1 MKSSVVKVG
10 GLLSFL
16 SERGVEKRLGRVHGV
31 KEVSVNALTGSA
43 LIAYDDEL
51 TTPDLLKHA
60 VKAAIET
67 TRHPRSHGPRRP
79 ANLTAK
85 GKTNATPPT
94 AAAPPSDAQPNEPV
108 PATLADPTAKPDKAA
123 ADATSLPTASRPE
136 PGVATGAQPSPP
148 ATSPMIA
155 AKMPAP
161 AGVAPPT
168 ASPPSADARSD
179 VAAASPPD
187 HAAHGAKTDSQPLK
201 TGDNPPSDASAPKA
215 AASPP
220 KKAIAA
226 SAPAAQLNGAAQEK
240 APEPT
245 NPAEAIVPASQ
256 AEAAVPARAV
266 ASPAPPAAADG
277 VAAKDPHASHGGQVD
292 ATAQEMG
299 HGGGKDMASMARDMR
314 NRFWIALAFSLPIF
328 VFSPMGLPFTPKPP
342 FGIGLNLFLFP
353 FATAAILYPVW
364 PFLVAAYRAVLS
376 RSANMAVLVIL
387 SVGTGYLFSV
397 GATFIWGGQQ
407 FYEAAAILLVFILL
421 GHWLEMRA
429 RAGASAAISK
439 LMNLTP
445 PKAMVLRQ
453 GVEVEIS
460 TAEVVVGDTVVIRP
474 GNKIPVDGTVLSG
487 DSQVDESMLTGESM
501 PVAKKPGDTVI
512 GATIN
517 KSGAFQYSATKVG
530 ADTALAQIV
539 KLVQEA
545 QNSKAPAQLLADRAA
560 QWLVLAAIVTGLV
573 TFGVWFWVLNM
584 PLIFAVTLTITVFV
598 IACPDALG
606 LATPMAIMVGTGLGA
621 ENGILFKNAAAL
633 EEATK
638 LDVIIFDKTGTLTM
652 GQPEVVDLVLAPEV
666 AEAQLLAAAIAVET
680 GSDHPLAQAI
690 LRRAGAVQPPKATG
704 FLNIEGMGAQAELD
718 GKMVYLGNQQLM
730 AQQKIDLAALGA
742 KSTELQGAGRTVVH
756 VAHGGRLLGL
766 IAIADAPR
774 PTAAAAV
781 KALRDR
787 GVEVVMMTGDN
798 LGTAQRIAA
807 GLGIEA
813 VLADV
818 RPGDKASKIK
828 ELQAKGKKVGMVG
841 DGVNDAPALTQAD
854 VGFAIGAGTDVA
866 IESADIVL
874 MKSDPFDVVG
884 AITLSRATLR
894 KMHQNL
900 WWAVGYNVVAFPLA
914 AGVLYP
920 FLLGPAVAALAMS
933 GSTAV
938 VAANALLL
946 KRTRLAGIGKP
957 RTGEPSPAT
966 PGEGTVAASQ
976 PAPPG
981 AEGPAPTPMPA
992 RPHAL
997 APPAANAA

>member
-85 GKTNATPPT
+85 GKTTATPPT

-328 VFSPMGLPFTPKPP
+328 VF
-342 FGIGLNLFLFP
+342 
-353 FATAAILYPVW
+353 
-364 PFLVAAYRAVLS
+364 
-376 RSANMAVLVIL
+376 
-387 SVGTGYLFSV
+387 
-397 GATFIWGGQQ
+397 
-407 FYEAAAILLVFILL
+407 
-421 GHWLEMRA
+421 
-429 RAGASAAISK
+429 
-439 LMNLTP
+439 
-445 PKAMVLRQ
+445 
-453 GVEVEIS
+453 
-460 TAEVVVGDTVVIRP
+460 
-474 GNKIPVDGTVLSG
+474 
-487 DSQVDESMLTGESM
+487 
-501 PVAKKPGDTVI
+501 
-512 GATIN
+512 
-517 KSGAFQYSATKVG
+517 
-530 ADTALAQIV
+530 
-539 KLVQEA
+539 
-545 QNSKAPAQLLADRAA
+545 
-560 QWLVLAAIVTGLV
+560 
-573 TFGVWFWVLNM
+573 
-584 PLIFAVTLTITVFV
+584 
-598 IACPDALG
+598 
-606 LATPMAIMVGTGLGA
+606 
-621 ENGILFKNAAAL
+621 
-633 EEATK
+633 
-638 LDVIIFDKTGTLTM
+638 
-652 GQPEVVDLVLAPEV
+652 
-666 AEAQLLAAAIAVET
+666 
-680 GSDHPLAQAI
+680 
-690 LRRAGAVQPPKATG
+690 
-704 FLNIEGMGAQAELD
+704 
-718 GKMVYLGNQQLM
+718 
-730 AQQKIDLAALGA
+730 
-742 KSTELQGAGRTVVH
+742 
-756 VAHGGRLLGL
+756 
-766 IAIADAPR
+766 
-774 PTAAAAV
+774 
-781 KALRDR
+781 
-787 GVEVVMMTGDN
+787 
-798 LGTAQRIAA
+798 
-807 GLGIEA
+807 
-813 VLADV
+813 
-818 RPGDKASKIK
+818 
-828 ELQAKGKKVGMVG
+828 
-841 DGVNDAPALTQAD
+841 
-854 VGFAIGAGTDVA
+854 
-866 IESADIVL
+866 
-874 MKSDPFDVVG
+874 
-884 AITLSRATLR
+884 
-894 KMHQNL
+894 
-900 WWAVGYNVVAFPLA
+900 
-914 AGVLYP
+914 
-920 FLLGPAVAALAMS
+920 
-933 GSTAV
+933 
-938 VAANALLL
+938 
-946 KRTRLAGIGKP
+946 
-957 RTGEPSPAT
+957 
-966 PGEGTVAASQ
+966 
-976 PAPPG
+976 
-981 AEGPAPTPMPA
+981 
-992 RPHAL
+992 
-997 APPAANAA
+997 